1 MGELG
6 IEEYLNAFLVRAGVR
21 PAMLVQ
27 PADYGEATSSD
38 PRTADVLAAIVSA
51 FPDLILSRVAG
62 ETIVATRGYT
72 EADVPTSAAM
82 GRILGYPCADEYGG
96 LDRSRPTMT
105 IAVVATLRSGKE
117 VQLWANVCRDDTHYA
132 EAVRVA
138 AAAQVA
144 LQAHGLVARVEAL
157 RTVNTPPAALIR
169 LLLEGA
175 TLTESQ
181 QAEIIDCLWNLGL
194 ANASTY
200 RYDFA
205 NPVHRG
211 ILIGLVAVY
220 ANDPLSPFFPLQE
233 RPEGAAV
240 DAITVRLDGELEA
253 IFERP
258 VGRSRSRSRTR
269 VTRRVRSH

>member
-96 LDRSRPTMT
+96 LDRSRPTTT

-144 LQAHGLVARVEAL
+144 LQALVVRVEAV

-240 DAITVRLDGELEA
+240 EAITARLDGEMAA
-253 IFERP
+253 ILERP